1 MDKHEK
7 INLKKNDLKNI
18 DLKIKRTKSDTK
30 KKNQIIRD
38 EIRKI
43 ISIKKRTR
51 TTKNN
56 NQNNEDHI

>member
-30 KKNQIIRD
+30 KK
-38 EIRKI
+38 
-43 ISIKKRTR
+43 
-51 TTKNN
+51 TKSYGMKL
-56 NQNNEDHI
+56 EK